1 MGKCV
6 LDTLEF
12 DTFNGEEPD
21 ICLVRGTIY
30 LIVYE
35 GPNYD
40 LWACTVSIDSNGV
53 ISLLDSLELTTINQ
67 SNCLARVIKLSAG
80 YAAIVYKGD
89 GGDGYLMTVS
99 VDVSGNI
106 SVVDSWEFETS
117 SCGCPFIMHISGTTY
132 AIAYYRYP
140 ASNNLFT
147 VTISDVGVITKSKI
161 DTLTLGISSNQGIQG
176 IHVSGDIWAFAYSS
190 GGVSIQTVE
199 IDSAGNIGAAV
210 IDTFSF
216 GESQTFAW
224 PMLTHVYG
232 TIYAAVYRAG
242 AVGYFYPIKLSTI
255 EIQNDGTIV
264 GEVDESIIFGYGAFP
279 PNIGLY
285 DTNVFLITYQ
295 QTTSV
300 YGTLRAV
307 TIAIADDGTIG
318 AIDESAF
325 IGFSYWQ
332 RQIETATSKIWA
344 VIYKGAG
351 NDGFICTMGV
361 LPTVTTQ
368 AVTDITGSTATGNG
382 NIADLGI
389 PNVIQHGHC
398 WNTSG
403 YPDIND
409 DKTELGVPGGV
420 GAFTSN
426 LTVLTKGTLYYVR
439 AYAING
445 DKVAYGDEV
454 EFITI
459 DTPTVTTDPATE
471 VEETTATLNG
481 TLDNDGGEACD
492 CGFEWGETIAYGNTT
507 PAQSRTTGQI
517 FAQTVTGLDPDK
529 TYHFRAFATNVAGTS
544 YGSDM
549 TFKTLTPL
557 LIVTT
562 NPATELG
569 AISATLNGTLDND
582 GGEACDCGF
591 EWGLDIGYGHFTST
605 EKKRTSET
613 FSEVIGELQP
623 GTTYHFR
630 AFASS
635 SQGTGYGADRTF
647 RTEAELV
654 QSYFPPELQLLL
666 EE

>member
-6 LDTLEF
+6 LDRLEF
-12 DTFNGEEPD
+12 DTSNGEEPD

-67 SNCLARVIKLSAG
+67 GGCLARVTQLSTG

-89 GGDGYLMTVS
+89 NGDGYLVTVS
-99 VDVSGNI
+99 VDASGNI
-106 SVVDSWEFETS
+106 AVVDTWEFETS

-147 VTISDVGVITKSKI
+147 VTISDIGVITKSKI

-190 GGVSIQTVE
+190 GNVSIQTVE

-210 IDTFSF
+210 
-216 GESQTFAW
+216 
-224 PMLTHVYG
+224 
-232 TIYAAVYRAG
+232 
-242 AVGYFYPIKLSTI
+242 TI

-285 DTNVFLITYQ
+285 DTNFFLITYQ
-295 QTTSV
+295 QTTGV

-307 TIAIADDGTIG
+307 TIAIANNGTIG
-318 AIDESAF
+318 AIDDSAF

-344 VIYKGAG
+344 AVYKGG
-351 NDGFICTMGV
+351 GRDGFICTMGV

-368 AVTDITGSTATGNG
+368 AVTDITEGTATGNG

-389 PNVIQHGHC
+389 PNTIQHGHC

-445 DKVAYGDEV
+445 DKVAYGNEV
-454 EFITI
+454 EFTTI
-459 DTPTVTTDPATE
+459 DTPAVTTDPAISI
-471 VEETTATLNG
+471 VATTVTLNG
-481 TLDNDGGEACD
+481 SLDDDGGEACD

-507 PAQSRTTGQI
+507 LTQSRITGQT
-517 FAQTVTGLDPDK
+517 FAQTITGLNPNK
-529 TYHFRAFATNVAGTS
+529 TYHFRAFATNAAGTS
-544 YGSDM
+544 YGSDR
-549 TFKTLTPL
+549 TFKTLTALP
-557 LIVTT
+557 IVTT

-569 AISATLNGTLDND
+569 AISATLNGTLDDD
-582 GGEACDCGF
+582 GEEACDCGF
-591 EWGLDIGYGHFTST
+591 QWGLDIGYGNFTST

-613 FSEVIGELQP
+613 FLQVMERLQP
-623 GTTYHFR
+623 GTIYHFR

-635 SQGTGYGADRTF
+635 SQGTGYGADRAF
-647 RTEAELV
+647 RTEAEAELV